1 VTVWK
6 AQRTL
11 LLVGEGY
18 HEKAF
23 LSHVKQLYVP
33 RRCGLS
39 VSVKSAGGKSA
50 KHIIEWTIR
59 QIANA
64 AYDHVAVMLD
74 TDTDW
79 SPALAKRAKAKRI
92 QILTSEP
99 CFDALML
106 RLLGKHPV
114 GDPAAL
120 KKVLA
125 PYLNNDP
132 TEQQNYAQHFGK
144 ACLEAGRQ
152 SEPSIDALLKLL
164 GA

>member
-1 VTVWK
+1 MPVWK

-23 LSHVKQLYVP
+23 LNHLKQLYAP
-33 RRCGLS
+33 RGCGLS
-39 VSVKSAGGKSA
+39 VAVKSAGGKSA
-50 KHIIEWTIR
+50 KHIIEWTTR
-59 QIANA
+59 QIANT
-64 AYDHVAVMLD
+64 AYDNVAVMLD

-79 SPALAKRAKAKRI
+79 SPALAKQAKAKRI
-92 QILTSEP
+92 QVLPSEP
-99 CFDALML
+99 CFDGLML

-114 GDPAAL
+114 GDSAEL
-120 KKVLA
+120 KKLLA

-132 TEQQNYAQHFGK
+132 TEQQSYVAHFGK
-144 ACLEAGRQ
+144 ACLEAGRKN
-152 SEPSIDALLKLL
+152 EPSIDALLKLI

>member
-1 VTVWK
+1 MAIWK

-23 LSHVKQLYVP
+23 LNHLKQLYVP

-39 VSVKSAGGKSA
+39 VAVKSAGGKGA
-50 KHIIEWTIR
+50 KHVIEWTIR
-59 QIANA
+59 QIANT
-64 AYDHVAVMLD
+64 AYDNVAVMLD

-79 SPALAKRAKAKRI
+79 SQALAKQAKRI
-92 QILTSEP
+92 QVLPSEP

-114 GDPAAL
+114 GDSAQL
-120 KKVLA
+120 KKLLA
-125 PYLNNDP
+125 PYLDDDP
-132 TEQQNYAQHFGK
+132 TEQQSYATYFGK
-144 ACLEAGRQ
+144 ACLEAGRK

-164 GA
+164 GN